1 MLDNPPSF
9 SSLHGK
15 ESLDSFNYK
24 NGSGW
29 AHLTT
34 KSLCRNVSQ
43 VLPIPKEV
51 KANES
56 ITSNQIEHP
65 SDIYKSSETLCQT
78 KSTRNSFDEKCKWWN
93 RIHVLVSV
101 TSTLLLILF
110 LILEWVPNILNG
122 SDSSENATSI
132 TYTNVVI
139 TPCGNYFWHSAGGP
153 GGNWQSSDLASKND
167 EKLLEEMST
176 ADENLGY
183 NRIIG
188 KSGNWPY
195 RLKYNYQ
202 MGGRL

>member
-1 MLDNPPSF
+1 M
-9 SSLHGK
+9 HGN

-43 VLPIPKEV
+43 VLPLPKEV
-51 KANES
+51 Q
-56 ITSNQIEHP
+56 SNDNKIDDNKNDQIEHP
-65 SDIYKSSETLCQT
+65 LDIYKSSETLCKT
-78 KSTRNSFDEKCKWWN
+78 KSSRNSFDEKCKWWS
-93 RIHVLVSV
+93 RIHVLFSV

-110 LILEWVPNILNG
+110 LISEWVPNVLING
-122 SDSSENATSI
+122 SDSSENTTSI

-153 GGNWQSSDLASKND
+153 GGNWQSSDLASKKD

-176 ADENLGY
+176 TGENLGY

-188 KSGNWPY
+188 KSGN
-195 RLKYNYQ
+195 YNLFC
-202 MGGRL
+202 MP

>member
-1 MLDNPPSF
+1 M
-9 SSLHGK
+9 HGN

-43 VLPIPKEV
+43 VLPLPKEV
-51 KANES
+51 Q
-56 ITSNQIEHP
+56 SNDNKIDDNKNDQIEHP
-65 SDIYKSSETLCQT
+65 LDIYKSSETLCKT
-78 KSTRNSFDEKCKWWN
+78 KSSRNSFDEKCKWWS

-122 SDSSENATSI
+122 SDSSENTTSI

-153 GGNWQSSDLASKND
+153 GGNWQSSDLASKKD

-176 ADENLGY
+176 TGENLGY

-188 KSGNWPY
+188 KSSN
-195 RLKYNYQ
+195 YNLCC
-202 MGGRL
+202 MS

>member
-1 MLDNPPSF
+1 M
-9 SSLHGK
+9 HGN

-43 VLPIPKEV
+43 VLQLPKEV
-51 KANES
+51 KPDDNN
-56 ITSNQIEHP
+56 TSNQIEP
-65 SDIYKSSETLCQT
+65 PLDIYKSSEILCQT
-78 KSTRNSFDEKCKWWN
+78 KSSRNSFNEKCKWWN
-93 RIHVLVSV
+93 RVHVLISA

-110 LILEWVPNILNG
+110 LILEWAPNILNG
-122 SDSSENATSI
+122 SDSSENTTSI

-167 EKLLEEMST
+167 ERLLEEIFT
-176 ADENLGY
+176 TGDNLGY

-188 KSGNWPY
+188 KSGT
-195 RLKYNYQ
+195 L
-202 MGGRL
+202 